1 MMAVEKYLNMA
12 PEATSAG
19 RRTDGSSD
27 VVAAI
32 DEIDGRS
39 HLVIADIARDDAWI
53 AMAEPGT
60 VVVNETR

>member
-1 MMAVEKYLNMA
+1 MAS
-12 PEATSAG
+12 EATPVG
-19 RRTDGSSD
+19 RQADRSSD

-53 AMAEPGT
+53 AMSERNAVPLGE
-60 VVVNETR
+60 NR

>member
-1 MMAVEKYLNMA
+1 MA

-19 RRTDGSSD
+19 RQVDASSD
-27 VVAAI
+27 IVAAV

-53 AMAEPGT
+53 AMATDGT
-60 VVVNETR
+60 VCVDECR

>member
-1 MMAVEKYLNMA
+1 MA
-12 PEATSAG
+12 PEATSVG
-19 RRTDGSSD
+19 REAEGSSD

-53 AMAEPGT
+53 AVSEHEAVSVDEI
-60 VVVNETR
+60 R

>member
-1 MMAVEKYLNMA
+1 MA
-12 PEATSAG
+12 PEAESVG
-19 RRTDGSSD
+19 RQTDASSD

-53 AMAEPGT
+53 AMAATGAAAIDEC
-60 VVVNETR
+60 R

>member
-1 MMAVEKYLNMA
+1 MA
-12 PEATSAG
+12 PEATSVG
-19 RRTDGSSD
+19 READGSSD

-53 AMAEPGT
+53 AVSEHEAVSVDEI
-60 VVVNETR
+60 R

>member
-1 MMAVEKYLNMA
+1 MA
-12 PEATSAG
+12 PEAKSAG
-19 RRTDGSSD
+19 RPLEASSD

-53 AMAEPGT
+53 AMSTPGT
-60 VVVNETR
+60 VALNEYR